1 MKPRDPARAV
11 TVMDRIRQ
19 LLVVGDAER
28 FAEEYSHLCEC
39 TCCSMAAMCTLC
51 GYRQAQCKCVENGQ
65 R

>member
-1 MKPRDPARAV
+1 
-11 TVMDRIRQ
+11 MDRIRQ